1 VPFLGQILNA
11 ITEPEVP
18 QKLVAKPPFAVIL
31 NTYLVKREAYLVEKR
46 DTNLLR
52 KDAAMAE
59 NKDSDLQK
67 IKELIEIM
75 KRNELVELEI
85 SHGDDKIF
93 LKRGQ
98 DQPAVGGNGTDAVM
112 AGANVSTAPVG
123 PNAAQSSTPQVPSP
137 VSEPQLEEDLVEITS
152 PLVGTFYATPSPDS
166 DSYVEVGSY
175 VEAQA
180 VVCIIEAMKV
190 MNEIKTETSGTIVE
204 ILVANGQAVEYG
216 QVLFRIRPD

>member
-1 VPFLGQILNA
+1 LF
-11 ITEPEVP
+11 
-18 QKLVAKPPFAVIL
+18 
-31 NTYLVKREAYLVEKR
+31 EKR

-52 KDAAMAE
+52 KDTAMAE
-59 NKDSDLQK
+59 KKDSDLQK
-67 IKELIEIM
+67 IRELIEIM
-75 KRNELVELEI
+75 KRNELVELKI

-98 DQPAVGGNGTDAVM
+98 AQPAVGGGGTEAAEV
-112 AGANVSTAPVG
+112 GPNVSTAPAG
-123 PNAAQSSTPQVPSP
+123 SNAAQSSTSQAPSP

-175 VEAQA
+175 VDAQA
-180 VVCIIEAMKV
+180 IVCIIEAMKV
-190 MNEIKTETSGTIVE
+190 MNEIKTETGGTITE